1 MTKLL
6 HTSKI
11 ASDHPCFPLISTKKD
26 GHEQPS
32 GMEVDDDGTLNHAAN
47 AEAQATSISSEKQ
60 VGTIDANN
68 LQHQQLHDELEDQLS
83 DFREDATPVTS
94 QNGAILRRKLRM
106 VIDPEDDE

>member
-47 AEAQATSISSEKQ
+47 AEAQATTISSEKQ

-94 QNGAILRRKLRM
+94 QNGAILRRKQRM